1 VGSLRGEEKI
11 SMRTQMIGAR
21 DMMVAALELLD
32 TSEAPLEIGAH
43 LDLAI
48 CQLNEFIDS
57 LSETS
62 AADQRNVK

>member
-1 VGSLRGEEKI
+1 
-11 SMRTQMIGAR
+11 MIGAR

-32 TSEAPLEIGAH
+32 ASEAPLEIGAH

-62 AADQRNVK
+62 ATDQRNVK